1 MSIFTWIKSRF
12 SRREK
17 ALARYRRGM
26 KKAQAGDF
34 AGAIDDY
41 SVTIQESGIP
51 DDVLAMALYN
61 RALAYSAT
69 QDEGK
74 AAEDLT
80 KVLQMPGLPENIS
93 VAATQRRER
102 LRRRHA

>member
-1 MSIFTWIKSRF
+1 
-12 SRREK
+12 
-17 ALARYRRGM
+17 M
-26 KKAQAGDF
+26 KKAEARDF

-41 SVTIQESGIP
+41 SATVQEPGIP
-51 DDVLAMALYN
+51 ADVLAMALYN
-61 RALAYSAT
+61 RALAYSAI
-69 QDEGK
+69 QEESK

-102 LRRRHA
+102 LRRRQA